1 MSFCNN
7 NIVAYSTESTI
18 GFVDL
23 YKYIQ
28 QLVNNK
34 DVQADEKLAKFNLEV
49 FQNMSDSQLRQKIS
63 SLKQLFEVRNKELVT
78 KAEKLKQLQII
89 NDEELP
95 EAEKELEKI
104 NKILNN
110 KTFSASIKMIQY
122 KLRTNSQTE
131 EDEIKYSFFKE
142 LEEQAAYLKNFKIG
156 SLKKYVSAKT
166 AAQKNFDNTKKVMNG
181 LVRETIQKVEEQK
194 INEEQKVELE
204 AILSVWSE
212 RETRRIVME
221 LNRDYDRSMNTKKI
235 NLKGTVSDALSKF
248 LNIPIQKAL
257 VIMKDVDFRI
267 KLFGN
272 INMEDIQNKLNIINN
287 ELNEHEIIVD
297 FFRMEEQR
305 KYNESITKLSI
316 KGVQRDPGFNLMD
329 TSFDNIKSKATVGE
343 IKKTIK
349 KESLATKLSKSL
361 KQSYSVLVSKNVL
374 SVAEFKTVEQIIDNE
389 IKIAKSTSNV
399 TEIKAIIKV
408 HIGRM
413 IISKYLIEEN
423 VFSPAK
429 TSSIILEK
437 VYENEQQLVNTET
450 LFNNIVNYENDA
462 PFDVLRQ
469 SFNNMTQILKTFAT
483 VDVDTLYKKVDD
495 LLNKDYGNQV
505 GYSMNKKIPQKVITG
520 ARGELNIMNLIVL
533 TSYTQD
539 NNDFIAD
546 IIEKVLVD
554 IETLNQTSNIWSWSA
569 KSDSN
574 KIINKIMND
583 EKYEFIDIVSQF
595 AEEVDNSTTLTNEV
609 TELVAAGKSVNVE
622 ELTKQFN
629 AIYDMFLQ
637 MYKMDIVPHNLNKM
651 RTKKSFDEVK
661 REYFLGLLTGLYTTF
676 IGKILE
682 QSSSRRIKSFIIK
695 NISVLGMYLNEEP
708 KQIVVVQKEKEEKE
722 SNTSR
727 TNKDDILNSFLTED
741 LDNIEYEEQEVV
753 GLDDEESDDLM
764 LELFGEE

>member
-1 MSFCNN
+1 
-7 NIVAYSTESTI
+7 
-18 GFVDL
+18 
-23 YKYIQ
+23 
-28 QLVNNK
+28 
-34 DVQADEKLAKFNLEV
+34 
-49 FQNMSDSQLRQKIS
+49 
-63 SLKQLFEVRNKELVT
+63 
-78 KAEKLKQLQII
+78 
-89 NDEELP
+89 
-95 EAEKELEKI
+95 
-104 NKILNN
+104 
-110 KTFSASIKMIQY
+110 
-122 KLRTNSQTE
+122 
-131 EDEIKYSFFKE
+131 
-142 LEEQAAYLKNFKIG
+142 
-156 SLKKYVSAKT
+156 
-166 AAQKNFDNTKKVMNG
+166 
-181 LVRETIQKVEEQK
+181 
-194 INEEQKVELE
+194 
-204 AILSVWSE
+204 
-212 RETRRIVME
+212 
-221 LNRDYDRSMNTKKI
+221 
-235 NLKGTVSDALSKF
+235 
-248 LNIPIQKAL
+248 
-257 VIMKDVDFRI
+257 
-267 KLFGN
+267 
-272 INMEDIQNKLNIINN
+272 
-287 ELNEHEIIVD
+287 
-297 FFRMEEQR
+297 
-305 KYNESITKLSI
+305 
-316 KGVQRDPGFNLMD
+316 
-329 TSFDNIKSKATVGE
+329 
-343 IKKTIK
+343 
-349 KESLATKLSKSL
+349 
-361 KQSYSVLVSKNVL
+361 
-374 SVAEFKTVEQIIDNE
+374 
-389 IKIAKSTSNV
+389 
-399 TEIKAIIKV
+399 
-408 HIGRM
+408 M

-520 ARGELNIMNLIVL
+520 ARGE
-533 TSYTQD
+533 
-539 NNDFIAD
+539 
-546 IIEKVLVD
+546 
-554 IETLNQTSNIWSWSA
+554 TSNMWSWSA

-722 SNTSR
+722 STTSR